1 MSTFT
6 THRKD
11 VKFLPG
17 YPQGGHLDE
26 NARHELLHLPPV
38 PDTPDLT
45 TLRIGMGWAS
55 RDISHHA
62 LAVKNQQING
72 VCAIRSYRRLSAKG
86 AVPALVFFHGGGFFG
101 GSLDNVD
108 HACRAI
114 ADATEVM
121 VISVHYALAPEHQ
134 WPAGLLDCYRAVCW
148 VHQHAD
154 ALNIDPERIVVGG
167 DSAGGN
173 LALTSTLLDR
183 MFETYYINAQVLIY
197 PTVLRPDPQD
207 TLADLGPFGIAA
219 DHMLISEYIRGFAAL
234 DAQVNRWYLSSPER
248 QRTLPLVSPLLS
260 PDLSRLPATFIIVGE
275 FDPLR
280 LQCEALYQ
288 ALIVAGIEVDY
299 LQYNGMVHAFMDKV
313 GDFPQAADLACE
325 VSYFVAGCR

>member
-1 MSTFT
+1 MSSLSTNN
-6 THRKD
+6 KY
-11 VKFLPG
+11 VKLLPG

-26 NARHELLHLPPV
+26 HARHELLHLLPV

-45 TLRIGMGWAS
+45 LLRISMGWAS
-55 RDISHHA
+55 RDISHHD
-62 LAVKNQQING
+62 LAVDNHQIEG
-72 VCAIRSYRRLSAKG
+72 VCAIRSYRRLSAKS

-114 ADATEVM
+114 ADAAEVM
-121 VISVHYALAPEHQ
+121 VISVDYALAPEHQ

-148 VHQHAD
+148 VHQHAEE
-154 ALNIDPERIVVGG
+154 LNIDPQRIVVGG

-183 MFETYYINAQVLIY
+183 MFETHHISAQVLIY
-197 PTVLRPDPQD
+197 PTVLRPGPQD
-207 TLADLGPFGIAA
+207 TLADLSPFGIAA
-219 DHMLISEYIRGFAAL
+219 DHRLIGDYIRGFTAL
-234 DAQVNRWYLSSPER
+234 DAQVNRWYLSSPES
-248 QRTLPLVSPLLS
+248 QRSLPLVSPLLS
-260 PDLSRLPATFIIVGE
+260 ADLARLPETMIIVGE

-288 ALIVAGIEVDY
+288 ALIHADVDVEY
-299 LQYNGMVHAFMDKV
+299 LQYNGMIHAFMDKV

-325 VSYFVAGCR
+325 VSYFVAGSR